1 MSKVIKLK
9 QSDIEGIVSSLIS
22 EQQEE
27 QQEEQN
33 QLNPTKEGLI
43 IGQDQK
49 TGKYYIIN
57 GETGDIIDV
66 N

>member
-9 QSDIEGIVSSLIS
+9 QSDIENIVSSLIS

-27 QQEEQN
+27 QS

-57 GETGDIIDV
+57 GETGDIVDV

>member
-9 QSDIEGIVSSLIS
+9 QSDIENIVSSLIS
-22 EQQEE
+22 EQKEE
-27 QQEEQN
+27 QS

-57 GETGDIIDV
+57 GETGDIVDV